1 MCRHIALCDVLVE
14 LSTLW
19 YPKPGS
25 NRRPPPCKGGALP
38 AELFGHLTS
47 AEHLIGTLSPCETS
61 IVYLSAEFEPLTV
74 AKLFTKQD
82 GVVLIT
88 RDTISLIRNIS
99 WLRTEESNP
108 QLVLLMQKKYRLLYR
123 LNWCRIRDSNP

>member
-1 MCRHIALCDVLVE
+1 MACYVEFNAFGTRSRARTDDPLLVREVLSQ
-14 LSTLW
+14 LS
-19 YPKPGS
+19 YSGIS
-25 NRRPPPCKGGALP
+25 
-38 AELFGHLTS
+38 TS

-61 IVYLSAEFEPLTV
+61 IVYLPAEFEPLTV
-74 AKLFTKQD
+74 AELFTKQD